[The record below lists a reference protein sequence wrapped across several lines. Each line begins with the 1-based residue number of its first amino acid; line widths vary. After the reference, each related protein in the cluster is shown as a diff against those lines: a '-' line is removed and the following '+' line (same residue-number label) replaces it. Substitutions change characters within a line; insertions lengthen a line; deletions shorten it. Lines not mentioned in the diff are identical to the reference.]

1 MTALGGEAWVLT
13 SSGKSQTGS
22 GSSGGSDVTI
32 RGSGSGHNVGM
43 SQWGAY
49 AMAKRGFTYDEIIT
63 FYFPGTTV
71 G

>member
-1 MTALGGEAWVLT
+1 MPSLAEGNVVHV
-13 SSGKSQTGS
+13 TGS
-22 GSSGGSDVTI
+22 SYVFE
-32 RGSGSGHNVGM
+32 GSGNGHQIGM

>member
-1 MTALGGEAWVLT
+1 MLT

-43 SQWGAY
+43 SQWGAR
-49 AMAKRGFTYDEIIT
+49 AMAEQGYSYRDILH
-63 FYFPGTTV
+63 FYYTNV
-71 G
+71 DLY